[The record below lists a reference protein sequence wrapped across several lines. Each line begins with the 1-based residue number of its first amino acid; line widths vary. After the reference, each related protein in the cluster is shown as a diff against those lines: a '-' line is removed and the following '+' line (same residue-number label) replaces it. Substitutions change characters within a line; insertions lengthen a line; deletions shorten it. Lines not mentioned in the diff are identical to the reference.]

1 MHGILHAYCTILIPI
16 SWSKFSPFKFLSFCD
31 AYKRATPPPGTI
43 PSSEAALV
51 AHNASSILSF
61 NSATSTSDAPPTLI
75 TATPPVSL
83 PYLSYNF
90 SLSYSDVVISIAEV
104 IYWTLSSISAFSP
117 DPPMIIVSSLEIII
131 FSADPNTSNSD
142 SSKVNPTSSL
152 INWAPV
158 AIAISY
164 IVFLLLSPNP
174 GDFTAHT

>member
-1 MHGILHAYCTILIPI
+1 
-16 SWSKFSPFKFLSFCD
+16 
-31 AYKRATPPPGTI
+31 
-43 PSSEAALV
+43 
-51 AHNASSILSF
+51 
-61 NSATSTSDAPPTLI
+61 
-75 TATPPVSL
+75 VSL

-104 IYWTLSSISAFSP
+104 IYCTLSSISAFSP